1 MITVYRNRRG
11 GVPKKDL
18 GPYIV
23 IKDGRVHMAMNA
35 DAKKAL
41 QTEMADS
48 YQKRMSKLIDKIMKK
63 EGET

>member
-1 MITVYRNRRG
+1 MTMYRSRRQ
-11 GVPKKDL
+11 GVPKKEL

-23 IKDGRVHMAMNA
+23 IKDGKVHIAMNA
-35 DAKKAL
+35 EAKKAL